1 MITAKFDFM
10 MFKQML
16 LDLFD
21 NIKVTKTKNGTYEF
35 TSEIASSLKNK
46 VTDAEI

>member
-1 MITAKFDFM
+1 M

-21 NIKVTKTKNGTYEF
+21 NIKVTKTKNGSYEF
-35 TSEIASSLKNK
+35 TTEVASSIKNK

>member
-21 NIKVTKTKNGTYEF
+21 NIKVTKTKNGSYEF
-35 TSEIASSLKNK
+35 TSEIASSLTNK

>member
-10 MFKQML
+10 MFKQLL

-21 NIKVTKTKNGTYEF
+21 NIKVTKTKSGTYEF
-35 TSEIASSLKNK
+35 TSEAASSLTNK